1 MGYDQ
6 NNDYYSNGDQSW
18 RDQTNVYQ
26 TQREQP
32 TPMGRRSPRRK
43 SGWLKGILAVL
54 LVVAISFGA
63 FYLMRNV
70 GVRLERTEDGVTLSM
85 TNRSKQAEPEQAEQP
100 IPSPSASAQTETAA
114 PQQTTQQPTQG
125 AYVGSGTK
133 LNIVSSQESSD
144 TTFSD
149 EEDALSLQDIYST
162 VIDSVVSISSMT
174 SSGTS
179 SGTGIIMS
187 PDGYVITNHHVITGA
202 LVISVLTNDNQEYEA
217 ALVGSDEMSDLAVL
231 KIDAE
236 NLTPIELGNSDAL
249 SVGDPVVAIGTPYSI
264 SLAGTLTQGVISGV
278 EREVT
283 VSSGTGSGTK
293 TMRLLQTDTTI
304 NPGNSGGPLLNM
316 QGQVV
321 GINTLKL
328 MDEYEGIGFAIP
340 MTNAVEI
347 INMLIQDG
355 EVVSRP
361 DNDYVTVS
369 AYLNIT
375 VSEINDQT
383 IALYRL
389 PEDVPE
395 GVLVVNIGSR
405 TAAIYRAGVEVYD
418 IITEFN
424 GQAITNNTSLKEALA
439 ACKAGDEATIK
450 VYRISRDGSSGSEL
464 TFTFRL
470 DAAQ

>member
-32 TPMGRRSPRRK
+32 TPMGSRRPRRR

-100 IPSPSASAQTETAA
+100 IPEPSASAQTGTQTAA
-114 PQQTTQQPTQG
+114 PQQTPQQPTQG

-149 EEDALSLQDIYST
+149 EEDALCLQDIYSS

-187 PDGYVITNHHVITGA
+187 SDGYVITNHHVITGA
-202 LVISVLTNDNQEYEA
+202 LVISVLTNDNQEFEA

-231 KIDAE
+231 KIDARGLQAAE
-236 NLTPIELGNSDAL
+236 FGDSSKLR
-249 SVGDPVVAIGTPYSI
+249 VGDSVVVIGDPLGVQLRGTMTNGIISAINRDLTVGDRTM
-264 SLAGTLTQGVISGV
+264 TLI
-278 EREVT
+278 
-283 VSSGTGSGTK
+283 
-293 TMRLLQTDTTI
+293 QT
-304 NPGNSGGPLLNM
+304 NAALNNGNSGGPLINCY
-316 QGQVV
+316 GQVI
-321 GINTLKL
+321 GINTVK
-328 MDEYEGIGFAIP
+328 MSSYYTATASVEGLGFAIP
-340 MTNAVEI
+340 ISVAKPI
-347 INMLIQDG
+347 IDELIENG
-355 EVVSRP
+355 YVAGRP
-361 DNDYVTVS
+361 AIGISGDSLPSYYRT
-369 AYLNIT
+369 Y
-375 VSEINDQT
+375 
-383 IALYRL
+383 YRL
-389 PEDVPE
+389 PEGVYVTSVNE
-395 GVLVVNIGSR
+395 GSDAKAKGIREGDIV
-405 TAAIYRAGVEVYD
+405 TAI
-418 IITEFN
+418 N
-424 GQAITNNTSLKEALA
+424 GEKICSIDELNTVKNQYA
-439 ACKAGDEATIK
+439 AGDEVTLTIYRSGTYYEVTVTLVDQATGK
-450 VYRISRDGSSGSEL
+450 
-464 TFTFRL
+464 
-470 DAAQ
+470 

>member
-6 NNDYYSNGDQSW
+6 NNEYYNSGDQSW

-32 TPMGRRSPRRK
+32 TPMGRRGPRRK

-70 GVRLERTEDGVTLSM
+70 GVRLEKTEDGVTLSM

-100 IPSPSASAQTETAA
+100 IPEPSASAQTGTQTAA
-114 PQQTTQQPTQG
+114 PQQTPQQPTQG

-149 EEDALSLQDIYST
+149 EEGALCLQDIYST

-202 LVISVLTNDNQEYEA
+202 LVISVLTNDNQEFEA

-231 KIDAE
+231 KIDARGLKAAE
-236 NLTPIELGNSDAL
+236 FGDSSKLR
-249 SVGDPVVAIGTPYSI
+249 VGDSVVAIGDPLGVQLRGTMTNGII
-264 SLAGTLTQGVISGV
+264 SAINRDLTVGDRTMTLI
-278 EREVT
+278 
-283 VSSGTGSGTK
+283 
-293 TMRLLQTDTTI
+293 QT
-304 NPGNSGGPLLNM
+304 NAALNNGNSGGPLINCY
-316 QGQVV
+316 GQVI
-321 GINTLKL
+321 GINTVK
-328 MDEYEGIGFAIP
+328 MSSYYTATASVEGLGFAIP
-340 MTNAVEI
+340 ISVAKPI
-347 INMLIQDG
+347 IDELIENG
-355 EVVSRP
+355 YVAGRP
-361 DNDYVTVS
+361 AIGISGDSLPSYYRT
-369 AYLNIT
+369 Y
-375 VSEINDQT
+375 
-383 IALYRL
+383 YRL
-389 PEDVPE
+389 PEGVYVTSVNE
-395 GVLVVNIGSR
+395 GSDAKAKGIREGDIV
-405 TAAIYRAGVEVYD
+405 TAI
-418 IITEFN
+418 N
-424 GQAITNNTSLKEALA
+424 GERISSIDELNTVKNQYA
-439 ACKAGDEATIK
+439 AGDEVTLT
-450 VYRISRDGSSGSEL
+450 VYRSGTYYEVTVTL
-464 TFTFRL
+464 IDQATGK
-470 DAAQ
+470 

>member
-149 EEDALSLQDIYST
+149 EEGALCLQDIYSS

-187 PDGYVITNHHVITGA
+187 QDGYVITNHHVITGA
-202 LVISVLTNDNQEYEA
+202 LVISVLTNDNQEFEA

-231 KIDAE
+231 KIDARGLKAAE
-236 NLTPIELGNSDAL
+236 FGDSSKLR
-249 SVGDPVVAIGTPYSI
+249 VGDSVVAIGDPLGVQLRGTMTNGII
-264 SLAGTLTQGVISGV
+264 SAINRDLTVGDRTMTLI
-278 EREVT
+278 
-283 VSSGTGSGTK
+283 
-293 TMRLLQTDTTI
+293 QT
-304 NPGNSGGPLLNM
+304 NAALNNGNSGGPLINCY
-316 QGQVV
+316 GQVI
-321 GINTLKL
+321 GINTVK
-328 MDEYEGIGFAIP
+328 MSSYYTATASVEGLGFAIP
-340 MTNAVEI
+340 IFVAKPI
-347 INMLIQDG
+347 IDELIENG
-355 EVVSRP
+355 YVAGRP
-361 DNDYVTVS
+361 AIGISGDSLPSYYRT
-369 AYLNIT
+369 Y
-375 VSEINDQT
+375 
-383 IALYRL
+383 YRL
-389 PEDVPE
+389 PDGVYVTSVNE
-395 GVLVVNIGSR
+395 GSDAKAKGIREGDIV
-405 TAAIYRAGVEVYD
+405 TAI
-418 IITEFN
+418 N
-424 GQAITNNTSLKEALA
+424 GEKICSIDELNTVKNQYA
-439 ACKAGDEATIK
+439 AGDEVTLTIYRSGTYYEVTVTLVDQATGK
-450 VYRISRDGSSGSEL
+450 
-464 TFTFRL
+464 
-470 DAAQ
+470 

>member
-85 TNRSKQAEPEQAEQP
+85 TNRSKQPEPEQAEQP
-100 IPSPSASAQTETAA
+100 TPEQATSTQTGTTQTAA
-114 PQQTTQQPTQG
+114 PQQTPQQPTQG

-149 EEDALSLQDIYST
+149 EEDALCLQDIYSS

-202 LVISVLTNDNQEYEA
+202 LVISVLTNDNQEFEA

-231 KIDAE
+231 KIDARGLQAAE
-236 NLTPIELGNSDAL
+236 FGDSSKLR
-249 SVGDPVVAIGTPYSI
+249 VGDSVVAIGDPLGVQLRGTMTNGII
-264 SLAGTLTQGVISGV
+264 SAINRDLTVGDRTMTLI
-278 EREVT
+278 
-283 VSSGTGSGTK
+283 
-293 TMRLLQTDTTI
+293 QT
-304 NPGNSGGPLLNM
+304 NAALNNGNSGGPLINCY
-316 QGQVV
+316 GQVI
-321 GINTLKL
+321 GINTVK
-328 MDEYEGIGFAIP
+328 MSSYYTATASVEGLGFAIP
-340 MTNAVEI
+340 ISVAKPI
-347 INMLIQDG
+347 IDELIENG
-355 EVVSRP
+355 YVAGRP
-361 DNDYVTVS
+361 AIGISGDSLPSYYRT
-369 AYLNIT
+369 Y
-375 VSEINDQT
+375 
-383 IALYRL
+383 YRL
-389 PEDVPE
+389 PDGVYVTSVNE
-395 GVLVVNIGSR
+395 GSDAKAKGIREGDIV
-405 TAAIYRAGVEVYD
+405 TAI
-418 IITEFN
+418 N
-424 GQAITNNTSLKEALA
+424 GERISSIDELNTVKNQYA
-439 ACKAGDEATIK
+439 AGDEVTLT
-450 VYRISRDGSSGSEL
+450 VYRSGTYYEVTVTL
-464 TFTFRL
+464 VDQATGK
-470 DAAQ
+470 

>member
-6 NNDYYSNGDQSW
+6 NNEYYNSGDQSW

-85 TNRSKQAEPEQAEQP
+85 TNRSKQPEPEQAEQP
-100 IPSPSASAQTETAA
+100 IPEQATSTQTGTQTAA
-114 PQQTTQQPTQG
+114 PQQTPQQPTQG

-149 EEDALSLQDIYST
+149 EEDALCLQDIYSS

-187 PDGYVITNHHVITGA
+187 SDGYVITNHHVITGA
-202 LVISVLTNDNQEYEA
+202 LVISVLTNDNQEFEA

-231 KIDAE
+231 KIDARGLKAAE
-236 NLTPIELGNSDAL
+236 FGDSSKLR
-249 SVGDPVVAIGTPYSI
+249 VGDSVVAIGDPLGVQLRGTMTNGII
-264 SLAGTLTQGVISGV
+264 SAINRDLTVGDRTMTLI
-278 EREVT
+278 
-283 VSSGTGSGTK
+283 
-293 TMRLLQTDTTI
+293 QT
-304 NPGNSGGPLLNM
+304 NAALNNGNSGGPLINCY
-316 QGQVV
+316 GQVI
-321 GINTLKL
+321 GINTVK
-328 MDEYEGIGFAIP
+328 MSSYYTATASVEGLGFAIP
-340 MTNAVEI
+340 ISVAKPI
-347 INMLIQDG
+347 IDELIENG
-355 EVVSRP
+355 YVAGRP
-361 DNDYVTVS
+361 AIGISGDSLPSYYRT
-369 AYLNIT
+369 Y
-375 VSEINDQT
+375 
-383 IALYRL
+383 YRL
-389 PEDVPE
+389 PEGVYVTSVNE
-395 GVLVVNIGSR
+395 GSDAKAKGIREGDIV
-405 TAAIYRAGVEVYD
+405 TAI
-418 IITEFN
+418 N
-424 GQAITNNTSLKEALA
+424 GEKICSIDELNTVKNQYA
-439 ACKAGDEATIK
+439 AGDEVTLT
-450 VYRISRDGSSGSEL
+450 VYRSGTYYEVTVTL
-464 TFTFRL
+464 IDQATGK
-470 DAAQ
+470 

>member
-6 NNDYYSNGDQSW
+6 NNEYYSNGDQSW

-85 TNRSKQAEPEQAEQP
+85 TNRSKQPEPEQAEQP
-100 IPSPSASAQTETAA
+100 TPEPSASAQTGTETAA

-133 LNIVSSQESSD
+133 LNIVSAPESSD

-149 EEDALSLQDIYST
+149 EEDALCLQDIYSS

-187 PDGYVITNHHVITGA
+187 SDGYVITNHHVITGA
-202 LVISVLTNDNQEYEA
+202 LVISVLTNDNQEFEA

-231 KIDAE
+231 KIDARGLQAAE
-236 NLTPIELGNSDAL
+236 FGDSSKLR
-249 SVGDPVVAIGTPYSI
+249 VGDSVVAIGDPLGVQLRGTMTNGII
-264 SLAGTLTQGVISGV
+264 SAINRDLTVGDRTMTLI
-278 EREVT
+278 
-283 VSSGTGSGTK
+283 
-293 TMRLLQTDTTI
+293 QT
-304 NPGNSGGPLLNM
+304 NAALNNGNSGGPLINCY
-316 QGQVV
+316 GQVI
-321 GINTLKL
+321 GINTVK
-328 MDEYEGIGFAIP
+328 MSSYYTATASVEGLGFAIP
-340 MTNAVEI
+340 ISVAKPI
-347 INMLIQDG
+347 IDELIENG
-355 EVVSRP
+355 YVAGRP
-361 DNDYVTVS
+361 AIGISGDSLPSYYRT
-369 AYLNIT
+369 Y
-375 VSEINDQT
+375 
-383 IALYRL
+383 YRL
-389 PEDVPE
+389 PEGVYVTSVNE
-395 GVLVVNIGSR
+395 GSDAKAKGIREGDIV
-405 TAAIYRAGVEVYD
+405 TAI
-418 IITEFN
+418 N
-424 GQAITNNTSLKEALA
+424 GEKICSIDELNTVKNQYA
-439 ACKAGDEATIK
+439 AGDEVTLTIYRSGAYYEMTVTLVDQATGK
-450 VYRISRDGSSGSEL
+450 
-464 TFTFRL
+464 
-470 DAAQ
+470 

>member
-6 NNDYYSNGDQSW
+6 NNEYYNSGDQSW

-32 TPMGRRSPRRK
+32 TPMGRCSPRRK

-85 TNRSKQAEPEQAEQP
+85 TNRSKQPEPEQAEQP

-149 EEDALSLQDIYST
+149 EEDALCLQDIYSS

-187 PDGYVITNHHVITGA
+187 SDGYVITNHHVITGA

-231 KIDAE
+231 KIDARGLQAAE
-236 NLTPIELGNSDAL
+236 FGDSSKLR
-249 SVGDPVVAIGTPYSI
+249 VGDSVVAIGDPLGVQLRGTMTNGII
-264 SLAGTLTQGVISGV
+264 SAINRDLTVGDRTMTLI
-278 EREVT
+278 
-283 VSSGTGSGTK
+283 
-293 TMRLLQTDTTI
+293 QT
-304 NPGNSGGPLLNM
+304 NAALNNGNSGGPLINCY
-316 QGQVV
+316 GQVI
-321 GINTLKL
+321 GINTVK
-328 MDEYEGIGFAIP
+328 MSSYYTATASVEGLGFAIP
-340 MTNAVEI
+340 ISVAKPI
-347 INMLIQDG
+347 IDELIENG
-355 EVVSRP
+355 YVAGRP
-361 DNDYVTVS
+361 AIGISGDSLPSYYRT
-369 AYLNIT
+369 Y
-375 VSEINDQT
+375 
-383 IALYRL
+383 YRL
-389 PEDVPE
+389 PDGVYVTSVNE
-395 GVLVVNIGSR
+395 GSDAKAKGIREGDIV
-405 TAAIYRAGVEVYD
+405 TAI
-418 IITEFN
+418 N
-424 GQAITNNTSLKEALA
+424 GERISSIDELNTVKNQYA
-439 ACKAGDEATIK
+439 AGDEVTLT
-450 VYRISRDGSSGSEL
+450 VYRSGTYYEVTVTL
-464 TFTFRL
+464 VDQATGK
-470 DAAQ
+470 

>member
-100 IPSPSASAQTETAA
+100 IPEPSASAQTGTETAA
-114 PQQTTQQPTQG
+114 PQQTPQQPTQG

-149 EEDALSLQDIYST
+149 EEDALCLQDIYSS

-187 PDGYVITNHHVITGA
+187 SDGYVITNHHVITGA
-202 LVISVLTNDNQEYEA
+202 LVISVLTNDNQEFEA

-231 KIDAE
+231 KIDARGLQAAE
-236 NLTPIELGNSDAL
+236 FGDSSRLR
-249 SVGDPVVAIGTPYSI
+249 VGDSVVAIGDPLGVQLRGTMTNGII
-264 SLAGTLTQGVISGV
+264 SAINRDLTVGDRTMTLI
-278 EREVT
+278 
-283 VSSGTGSGTK
+283 
-293 TMRLLQTDTTI
+293 QT
-304 NPGNSGGPLLNM
+304 NAALNNGNSGGPLINCY
-316 QGQVV
+316 GQVI
-321 GINTLKL
+321 GINTVK
-328 MDEYEGIGFAIP
+328 MSSYYTASATVEGLGFAIP
-340 MTNAVEI
+340 ISVAKPI
-347 INMLIQDG
+347 IDELIENG
-355 EVVSRP
+355 YVAGRP
-361 DNDYVTVS
+361 AIGISGDSLPSYYRT
-369 AYLNIT
+369 Y
-375 VSEINDQT
+375 
-383 IALYRL
+383 YRL
-389 PEDVPE
+389 PDGVYVTSVNE
-395 GVLVVNIGSR
+395 GSDAKAKGIREGDIV
-405 TAAIYRAGVEVYD
+405 TAI
-418 IITEFN
+418 N
-424 GQAITNNTSLKEALA
+424 GERISSIDELNTVKNQYA
-439 ACKAGDEATIK
+439 AGDEVTLTIYRSGAYYEVTVTLVDQATGK
-450 VYRISRDGSSGSEL
+450 
-464 TFTFRL
+464 
-470 DAAQ
+470 

>member
-100 IPSPSASAQTETAA
+100 TPSPSASAQTEMAA

-149 EEDALSLQDIYST
+149 EEDALCLQDIYSS

-187 PDGYVITNHHVITGA
+187 QDGYVITNHHVITGA
-202 LVISVLTNDNQEYEA
+202 LVISVLTNDNQEFEA

-231 KIDAE
+231 KIDARGLQAAE
-236 NLTPIELGNSDAL
+236 FGDSSKLR
-249 SVGDPVVAIGTPYSI
+249 VGDSVVAIGDPLGVQLRGTMTNGII
-264 SLAGTLTQGVISGV
+264 SAINRDLTVGDRTMTLI
-278 EREVT
+278 
-283 VSSGTGSGTK
+283 
-293 TMRLLQTDTTI
+293 QT
-304 NPGNSGGPLLNM
+304 NAALNNGNSGGPLINCY
-316 QGQVV
+316 GQVI
-321 GINTLKL
+321 GINTVK
-328 MDEYEGIGFAIP
+328 MSSYYTATASVEGLGFAIP
-340 MTNAVEI
+340 ISVAKPI
-347 INMLIQDG
+347 IDELIENG
-355 EVVSRP
+355 YVAGRP
-361 DNDYVTVS
+361 AIGISGDSLPSYYRT
-369 AYLNIT
+369 Y
-375 VSEINDQT
+375 
-383 IALYRL
+383 YRL
-389 PEDVPE
+389 PEGVYVTSVNE
-395 GVLVVNIGSR
+395 GSDAKAKGIREGDIV
-405 TAAIYRAGVEVYD
+405 TAI
-418 IITEFN
+418 N
-424 GQAITNNTSLKEALA
+424 GEKICSIDELNTVKNQYA
-439 ACKAGDEATIK
+439 AGDEVTLTIYRSGTYYEVTVTLVDQATGK
-450 VYRISRDGSSGSEL
+450 
-464 TFTFRL
+464 
-470 DAAQ
+470 

>member
-6 NNDYYSNGDQSW
+6 NNEYYSNGDQSW
-18 RDQTNVYQ
+18 RDQTNVYR

-32 TPMGRRSPRRK
+32 TPMGSRRPRRR

-70 GVRLERTEDGVTLSM
+70 GVRLEKTEDGVTLSM

-149 EEDALSLQDIYST
+149 EEGALCLQDIYSS

-187 PDGYVITNHHVITGA
+187 SDGYVITNHHVITGA
-202 LVISVLTNDNQEYEA
+202 LVISVLTNDNQEFEA

-231 KIDAE
+231 KIDARGLQAAE
-236 NLTPIELGNSDAL
+236 FGDSSKLR
-249 SVGDPVVAIGTPYSI
+249 VGDSVVAIGDPLGVQLRGTMTNGII
-264 SLAGTLTQGVISGV
+264 SAINRDLTVGDRTMTLI
-278 EREVT
+278 
-283 VSSGTGSGTK
+283 
-293 TMRLLQTDTTI
+293 QT
-304 NPGNSGGPLLNM
+304 NAALNNGNSGGPLINCY
-316 QGQVV
+316 GQVI
-321 GINTLKL
+321 GINTVK
-328 MDEYEGIGFAIP
+328 MSSYYTATASVEGLGFAIP
-340 MTNAVEI
+340 ISVAKPI
-347 INMLIQDG
+347 IDELIENG
-355 EVVSRP
+355 YVAGRP
-361 DNDYVTVS
+361 AIGISGDSLPSYYRT
-369 AYLNIT
+369 Y
-375 VSEINDQT
+375 
-383 IALYRL
+383 YRL
-389 PEDVPE
+389 PEGVYVTSVNE
-395 GVLVVNIGSR
+395 GSDAKAKGIREGDIV
-405 TAAIYRAGVEVYD
+405 TAI
-418 IITEFN
+418 N
-424 GQAITNNTSLKEALA
+424 GERISSIDELNTVKNQYA
-439 ACKAGDEATIK
+439 AGDEVTLT
-450 VYRISRDGSSGSEL
+450 VYRSGTYYEVTVTL
-464 TFTFRL
+464 IDQATGK
-470 DAAQ
+470 

>member
-6 NNDYYSNGDQSW
+6 NNEYYNSGDQSW

-85 TNRSKQAEPEQAEQP
+85 TNRSKQPEPEQAEQP

-149 EEDALSLQDIYST
+149 EEGALCLQDIYST

-187 PDGYVITNHHVITGA
+187 QDGYVITNHHVITGA

-231 KIDAE
+231 KIDARGLKAAE
-236 NLTPIELGNSDAL
+236 FGDSSKLR
-249 SVGDPVVAIGTPYSI
+249 VGDSVVAIGDPLGVQLRGTMTNGII
-264 SLAGTLTQGVISGV
+264 SAINRDLTVGDRTMTLI
-278 EREVT
+278 
-283 VSSGTGSGTK
+283 
-293 TMRLLQTDTTI
+293 QT
-304 NPGNSGGPLLNM
+304 NAALNNGNSGGPLINCY
-316 QGQVV
+316 GQVI
-321 GINTLKL
+321 GINTVK
-328 MDEYEGIGFAIP
+328 MSSYYTATASVEGLGFAIP
-340 MTNAVEI
+340 ISVAKPI
-347 INMLIQDG
+347 IDELIENG
-355 EVVSRP
+355 YVAGRP
-361 DNDYVTVS
+361 AIGISGDSLPSYYRT
-369 AYLNIT
+369 Y
-375 VSEINDQT
+375 
-383 IALYRL
+383 YRL
-389 PEDVPE
+389 PDGVYVTSVNE
-395 GVLVVNIGSR
+395 GSDAKAKGIREGDIV
-405 TAAIYRAGVEVYD
+405 TAI
-418 IITEFN
+418 N
-424 GQAITNNTSLKEALA
+424 GE
-439 ACKAGDEATIK
+439 
-450 VYRISRDGSSGSEL
+450 RISL
-464 TFTFRL
+464 H
-470 DAAQ
+470 

>member
-6 NNDYYSNGDQSW
+6 NNEYYNSGDQSW

-70 GVRLERTEDGVTLSM
+70 GVRLEKTEDGVTLSM

-100 IPSPSASAQTETAA
+100 IPEPSASAQTGTETAA

-149 EEDALSLQDIYST
+149 EEGALCLQDIYSS

-187 PDGYVITNHHVITGA
+187 QDGYVITNHHVITGA

-231 KIDAE
+231 KIDARGLQAAE
-236 NLTPIELGNSDAL
+236 FGDSSKLR
-249 SVGDPVVAIGTPYSI
+249 VGDSVVAIGDPLGVQLRGTMTNGII
-264 SLAGTLTQGVISGV
+264 SAINRDLTVGDRTMTLIQTNAALNNGNALNEKVKAQGGEVI
-278 EREVT
+278 
-283 VSSGTGSGTK
+283 
-293 TMRLLQTDTTI
+293 
-304 NPGNSGGPLLNM
+304 
-316 QGQVV
+316 
-321 GINTLKL
+321 GINTVK
-328 MDEYEGIGFAIP
+328 MSSYYSASATVEGLGFAIP
-340 MTNAVEI
+340 ISVAKPI
-347 INMLIQDG
+347 IDELIENG
-355 EVVSRP
+355 YVAGRP
-361 DNDYVTVS
+361 AIGISGDSLPSYYRT
-369 AYLNIT
+369 Y
-375 VSEINDQT
+375 
-383 IALYRL
+383 YRL
-389 PEDVPE
+389 PDGVYVTSVNE
-395 GVLVVNIGSR
+395 GSDAKAKGIREGDIV
-405 TAAIYRAGVEVYD
+405 TAI
-418 IITEFN
+418 N
-424 GQAITNNTSLKEALA
+424 GEKICSIDELNTVKNQYA
-439 ACKAGDEATIK
+439 AGDEVTLT
-450 VYRISRDGSSGSEL
+450 VYRSGTYYEVTVTL
-464 TFTFRL
+464 IDQATGK
-470 DAAQ
+470 

>member
-100 IPSPSASAQTETAA
+100 IPEPSASAQTGTQTAA
-114 PQQTTQQPTQG
+114 PQQTPQQPTQG

-149 EEDALSLQDIYST
+149 EEDALCLQDIYSS

-187 PDGYVITNHHVITGA
+187 SDGYVITNHHVITGA

-231 KIDAE
+231 KIDARGLQAAE
-236 NLTPIELGNSDAL
+236 FGDSSKLR
-249 SVGDPVVAIGTPYSI
+249 VGDSVVAIGDPLGVQLRGTMTNGII
-264 SLAGTLTQGVISGV
+264 SAINRDLTVGDRTMTLI
-278 EREVT
+278 
-283 VSSGTGSGTK
+283 
-293 TMRLLQTDTTI
+293 QT
-304 NPGNSGGPLLNM
+304 NAALNNGNSGGPLINCY
-316 QGQVV
+316 GQVI
-321 GINTLKL
+321 GINTVK
-328 MDEYEGIGFAIP
+328 MSSYYTATASVEGLGFAIP
-340 MTNAVEI
+340 ISVAKPI
-347 INMLIQDG
+347 IDELIENG
-355 EVVSRP
+355 YVAGRP
-361 DNDYVTVS
+361 AIGISGDSLPSYYRT
-369 AYLNIT
+369 Y
-375 VSEINDQT
+375 
-383 IALYRL
+383 YRL
-389 PEDVPE
+389 PDGVYVTSVNE
-395 GVLVVNIGSR
+395 GSDAKAKGIREGDIV
-405 TAAIYRAGVEVYD
+405 TAI
-418 IITEFN
+418 N
-424 GQAITNNTSLKEALA
+424 GERISSIDELNTVKNQYA
-439 ACKAGDEATIK
+439 AGDEVTLTIYRSGTYYEVTVTLVDQATGK
-450 VYRISRDGSSGSEL
+450 
-464 TFTFRL
+464 
-470 DAAQ
+470 

>member
-32 TPMGRRSPRRK
+32 TPMGRRSPRRTG
-43 SGWLKGILAVL
+43 GWLKGILAVL

-85 TNRSKQAEPEQAEQP
+85 TNRSKQPEPEQAEQP

-231 KIDAE
+231 KIDARGLQAAE
-236 NLTPIELGNSDAL
+236 FGDSSKLR
-249 SVGDPVVAIGTPYSI
+249 VGDSVVAIGDPLGVQLRGTMTNGII
-264 SLAGTLTQGVISGV
+264 SAINRDLTVGDRTMTLI
-278 EREVT
+278 
-283 VSSGTGSGTK
+283 
-293 TMRLLQTDTTI
+293 QT
-304 NPGNSGGPLLNM
+304 NAALNNGNSGGPLINCY
-316 QGQVV
+316 GQVI
-321 GINTLKL
+321 GINTVK
-328 MDEYEGIGFAIP
+328 MSSYYTATASVEGLGFAIP
-340 MTNAVEI
+340 ISVAKPI
-347 INMLIQDG
+347 IDELIENG
-355 EVVSRP
+355 YVAGRP
-361 DNDYVTVS
+361 AIGISGDSLPSYYRT
-369 AYLNIT
+369 Y
-375 VSEINDQT
+375 
-383 IALYRL
+383 YRL
-389 PEDVPE
+389 PDGVYVTSVNE
-395 GVLVVNIGSR
+395 GSDAKAKGIREGDIV
-405 TAAIYRAGVEVYD
+405 TAI
-418 IITEFN
+418 N
-424 GQAITNNTSLKEALA
+424 GEKICSIDELNTVKNQYA
-439 ACKAGDEATIK
+439 AGDEVTLTIYRSGTYYEVTVTLVDQATGK
-450 VYRISRDGSSGSEL
+450 
-464 TFTFRL
+464 
-470 DAAQ
+470 

>member
-32 TPMGRRSPRRK
+32 TPMGSRRPRRR

-85 TNRSKQAEPEQAEQP
+85 TNRSKQPEPEQAEQP
-100 IPSPSASAQTETAA
+100 IPEPSASAQTGTQTAA
-114 PQQTTQQPTQG
+114 PQQTPQQPTQG

-149 EEDALSLQDIYST
+149 EEDALCLQDIYSS

-187 PDGYVITNHHVITGA
+187 SDGYVITNHHVITGA
-202 LVISVLTNDNQEYEA
+202 LVISVLTNDNQEFEA

-231 KIDAE
+231 KIDARGLQAAE
-236 NLTPIELGNSDAL
+236 FGDSSKLR
-249 SVGDPVVAIGTPYSI
+249 VGDSVVAIGDPLGVQLRGTMTNGII
-264 SLAGTLTQGVISGV
+264 SAINRDLTVGDRTMTLI
-278 EREVT
+278 
-283 VSSGTGSGTK
+283 
-293 TMRLLQTDTTI
+293 QT
-304 NPGNSGGPLLNM
+304 NAALNNGNSGGPLINCY
-316 QGQVV
+316 GQVI
-321 GINTLKL
+321 GINTVK
-328 MDEYEGIGFAIP
+328 MSSYYSASATVEGLGFAIP
-340 MTNAVEI
+340 ISVAKPI
-347 INMLIQDG
+347 IDELIENG
-355 EVVSRP
+355 YVAGRP
-361 DNDYVTVS
+361 AIGISGDSLPSYYRT
-369 AYLNIT
+369 Y
-375 VSEINDQT
+375 
-383 IALYRL
+383 YRL
-389 PEDVPE
+389 PEGVYVTSVNE
-395 GVLVVNIGSR
+395 GSDAKAKGIREGDIV
-405 TAAIYRAGVEVYD
+405 TA
-418 IITEFN
+418 TN
-424 GQAITNNTSLKEALA
+424 GEKICSIDELNTVKNQYA
-439 ACKAGDEATIK
+439 AGDELTLTIYRSGTYYEVTVTLVDQATGK
-450 VYRISRDGSSGSEL
+450 
-464 TFTFRL
+464 
-470 DAAQ
+470 

>member
-100 IPSPSASAQTETAA
+100 TPSPSASAQTEMAA

-149 EEDALSLQDIYST
+149 EEDALCLQDIYSS

-187 PDGYVITNHHVITGA
+187 SDGYVITNHHVITGA
-202 LVISVLTNDNQEYEA
+202 LVISVLTNDNQEFEA

-231 KIDAE
+231 KIDARGLKAAE
-236 NLTPIELGNSDAL
+236 FGDSSKLR
-249 SVGDPVVAIGTPYSI
+249 VGDSVVAIGDPLGVQLRGTMTNGII
-264 SLAGTLTQGVISGV
+264 SAINRDLTVGDRTMTLI
-278 EREVT
+278 
-283 VSSGTGSGTK
+283 
-293 TMRLLQTDTTI
+293 QT
-304 NPGNSGGPLLNM
+304 NAALNNGNSGGPLINCY
-316 QGQVV
+316 GQVI
-321 GINTLKL
+321 GINTVK
-328 MDEYEGIGFAIP
+328 MSSYYTATASVEGLGFAIP
-340 MTNAVEI
+340 ISVAKPI
-347 INMLIQDG
+347 IDELIENG
-355 EVVSRP
+355 YVAGRP
-361 DNDYVTVS
+361 AIGISGDSLPSYYRT
-369 AYLNIT
+369 Y
-375 VSEINDQT
+375 
-383 IALYRL
+383 YRL
-389 PEDVPE
+389 PEGVYVTSVNE
-395 GVLVVNIGSR
+395 GSDAKAKGIREGDIV
-405 TAAIYRAGVEVYD
+405 TAI
-418 IITEFN
+418 N
-424 GQAITNNTSLKEALA
+424 GERISSIDELNTVKNQYA
-439 ACKAGDEATIK
+439 AGDEVTLT
-450 VYRISRDGSSGSEL
+450 VYRSGTYYEVTVTL
-464 TFTFRL
+464 VDQATGK
-470 DAAQ
+470 

>member
-6 NNDYYSNGDQSW
+6 NNEYYNSGDQSW

-85 TNRSKQAEPEQAEQP
+85 TNRSKQPEPEQAEQP
-100 IPSPSASAQTETAA
+100 TPEPSASAQTGTETAA

-133 LNIVSSQESSD
+133 LNIVSAPESSD

-149 EEDALSLQDIYST
+149 EEDALCLQDIYSS

-187 PDGYVITNHHVITGA
+187 SDGYVITNHHVITGA
-202 LVISVLTNDNQEYEA
+202 LVISVLTNDNQEFEA

-231 KIDAE
+231 KIDARGLHAAE
-236 NLTPIELGNSDAL
+236 FGDSSKLR
-249 SVGDPVVAIGTPYSI
+249 VGDSVVAIGDPLGVQLRGTMTNGII
-264 SLAGTLTQGVISGV
+264 SAINRDLTVGDRTMTLI
-278 EREVT
+278 
-283 VSSGTGSGTK
+283 
-293 TMRLLQTDTTI
+293 QT
-304 NPGNSGGPLLNM
+304 NAALNNGNSGGPLINCY
-316 QGQVV
+316 GQVI
-321 GINTLKL
+321 GINTVK
-328 MDEYEGIGFAIP
+328 MSSYYTATASVEGLGFAIP
-340 MTNAVEI
+340 ISVAKPI
-347 INMLIQDG
+347 IDELIENG
-355 EVVSRP
+355 YVAGRP
-361 DNDYVTVS
+361 AIGISGDSLPSYYRT
-369 AYLNIT
+369 Y
-375 VSEINDQT
+375 
-383 IALYRL
+383 YRL
-389 PEDVPE
+389 PEGVYVTSVNE
-395 GVLVVNIGSR
+395 GSDAKAKGIREGDIV
-405 TAAIYRAGVEVYD
+405 TAI
-418 IITEFN
+418 N
-424 GQAITNNTSLKEALA
+424 GEKICSIDELNTVKNQYA
-439 ACKAGDEATIK
+439 AGDEVTLTIYRSGAYYEMTVTLVDQATGK
-450 VYRISRDGSSGSEL
+450 
-464 TFTFRL
+464 
-470 DAAQ
+470 

>member
-1 MGYDQ
+1 MGYEQ

-32 TPMGRRSPRRK
+32 TPMGSRRPRRR

-100 IPSPSASAQTETAA
+100 IPEPSASAQTGTQTAA
-114 PQQTTQQPTQG
+114 PQQTPQQPTQG

-149 EEDALSLQDIYST
+149 EEDALCLQDIYSS

-187 PDGYVITNHHVITGA
+187 SDGYVITNHHVITGA
-202 LVISVLTNDNQEYEA
+202 LVISVLTNDNQEFEA

-231 KIDAE
+231 KIDARGLQAAE
-236 NLTPIELGNSDAL
+236 FGDSSKLR
-249 SVGDPVVAIGTPYSI
+249 VGDSVVAIGDPLGVQLRGTMTNGII
-264 SLAGTLTQGVISGV
+264 SAINRDLTVGDRTMTLI
-278 EREVT
+278 
-283 VSSGTGSGTK
+283 
-293 TMRLLQTDTTI
+293 QT
-304 NPGNSGGPLLNM
+304 NAALNNGNSGGPLINCY
-316 QGQVV
+316 GQVI
-321 GINTLKL
+321 GINTVK
-328 MDEYEGIGFAIP
+328 MSSYYTATASVEGLGFAIP
-340 MTNAVEI
+340 ISVAKPI
-347 INMLIQDG
+347 IDELIENG
-355 EVVSRP
+355 YVAGRP
-361 DNDYVTVS
+361 AIGISGDSLPSYYRT
-369 AYLNIT
+369 Y
-375 VSEINDQT
+375 
-383 IALYRL
+383 YRL
-389 PEDVPE
+389 PEGVYVTSVNE
-395 GVLVVNIGSR
+395 GSDAKAKGIREGDIV
-405 TAAIYRAGVEVYD
+405 TAI
-418 IITEFN
+418 N
-424 GQAITNNTSLKEALA
+424 GEKICSIDELNTVKNQYA
-439 ACKAGDEATIK
+439 AGDEVTLTIYRSGTYYEVTVTLVDQATGK
-450 VYRISRDGSSGSEL
+450 
-464 TFTFRL
+464 
-470 DAAQ
+470 